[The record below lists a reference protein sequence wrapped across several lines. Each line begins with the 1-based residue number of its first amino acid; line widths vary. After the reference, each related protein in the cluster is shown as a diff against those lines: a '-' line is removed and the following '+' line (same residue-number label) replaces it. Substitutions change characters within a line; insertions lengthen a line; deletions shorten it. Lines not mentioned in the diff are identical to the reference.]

1 MFAAALQA
9 QGRARLVGLPTPG
22 NVLTFE
28 QQILA
33 DGSTLSF
40 AQSSFV
46 TPLGED
52 LGLVGLSPDLFV
64 EDDWDQVSPTDDPVL
79 SQAVDLLLGER

>member
-9 QGRARLVGLPTPG
+9 QGRAQLVGLPTPG

-64 EDDWDQVSPTDDPVL
+64 EDDWDQVSPSDDPVL